1 MGLLIITVW
10 VAFFVFFILI
20 VLKGF
25 AVLRIDSDT
34 EVVGID
40 KERCNIFILY

>member
-25 AVLRIDSDT
+25 AVLRVDADV
-34 EVVGID
+34 EVIGID
-40 KERCNIFILY
+40 KEKCNYNL

>member
-1 MGLLIITVW
+1 MIITVW

-25 AVLRIDSDT
+25 AVLRIDADV
-34 EVVGID
+34 ELIGID
-40 KERCNIFILY
+40 KERCKYIE